1 MKWRGETELQFS
13 GQFSSNFIIVLCFLE
28 WERNDQTDIML
39 PDESR
44 SSLLGSSGSGGR
56 QSSSLAT
63 PPRIGSSRVKSPL
76 PAPAA
81 YRSSC
86 MSAAAKRYKVMIDL
100 YNPNQWSKVWVTRIW
115 FSVLEEDIPLQTDG
129 LWICHLANALSFLQT
144 SECLQKLSIQK
155 GWVWE

>member
-1 MKWRGETELQFS
+1 
-13 GQFSSNFIIVLCFLE
+13 
-28 WERNDQTDIML
+28 ML

-100 YNPNQWSKVWVTRIW
+100 YSQWSKVWVTWMIFSTWGGYSTSDRWTLNLPFGKCSIFSTNLRMSTETFSTERLSLRII
-115 FSVLEEDIPLQTDG
+115 FDSPGARVP
-129 LWICHLANALSFLQT
+129 C
-144 SECLQKLSIQK
+144 QKLFFRKPKLSLPEMIRRSSYF
-155 GWVWE
+155 WPHFS